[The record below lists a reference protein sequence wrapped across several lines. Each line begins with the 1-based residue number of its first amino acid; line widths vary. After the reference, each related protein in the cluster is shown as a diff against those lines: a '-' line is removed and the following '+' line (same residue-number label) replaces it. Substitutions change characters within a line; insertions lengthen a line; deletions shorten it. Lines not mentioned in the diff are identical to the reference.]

1 MKKKR
6 LIIGSIL
13 LFFLF
18 LGTALFCTVFG
29 CDEIWNYGFAVSI
42 YKGLVPYRD
51 FNMVITPFYP
61 FLMSLPFHI
70 FGINELV
77 LQITNSLFLV
87 IAFFFLDEIIGD
99 KKYIVLF
106 FFLFPLSLVFPS
118 YNIFLFVFFVF
129 LLYCEEKGAND
140 IVIGLI
146 LGFLFLTK
154 QTVGICIL
162 ACSIL
167 FYLKNI
173 KKNIKRILG
182 FLIPVTIVII
192 YLIINNAFIDFID
205 LCFMGLIDFGS
216 KNVSTPFIMTFV
228 FILLIINALY
238 YIIKYPKSIF
248 NYYVL
253 AFYSIMLPLID
264 IYHVQVAFLAFI
276 VLNCYNLNI
285 SDKYDKYIKV
295 FSIMSYIGI
304 GLIIFISS
312 YPYTYPND
320 INHFEYRLI
329 ANPNIK
335 FTKKVNNYMKKH
347 DDKEMLLL
355 VADAYYFKIIQ
366 DKKINKLDL
375 INNGNCGYNGSK
387 KIVDELKKH
396 KESLFIINEVD
407 FNKKSQID
415 KGALYYIKNNYK
427 KVDSIGIYDIY
438 SLE

>member
-1 MKKKR
+1 
-6 LIIGSIL
+6 
-13 LFFLF
+13 
-18 LGTALFCTVFG
+18 
-29 CDEIWNYGFAVSI
+29 
-42 YKGLVPYRD
+42 
-51 FNMVITPFYP
+51 
-61 FLMSLPFHI
+61 
-70 FGINELV
+70 
-77 LQITNSLFLV
+77 
-87 IAFFFLDEIIGD
+87 
-99 KKYIVLF
+99 
-106 FFLFPLSLVFPS
+106 
-118 YNIFLFVFFVF
+118 
-129 LLYCEEKGAND
+129 
-140 IVIGLI
+140 
-146 LGFLFLTK
+146 
-154 QTVGICIL
+154 
-162 ACSIL
+162 
-167 FYLKNI
+167 
-173 KKNIKRILG
+173 
-182 FLIPVTIVII
+182 
-192 YLIINNAFIDFID
+192 
-205 LCFMGLIDFGS
+205 
-216 KNVSTPFIMTFV
+216 
-228 FILLIINALY
+228 
-238 YIIKYPKSIF
+238 
-248 NYYVL
+248 
-253 AFYSIMLPLID
+253 
-264 IYHVQVAFLAFI
+264 
-276 VLNCYNLNI
+276 
-285 SDKYDKYIKV
+285 
-295 FSIMSYIGI
+295 MSYIGI

>member
-87 IAFFFLDEIIGD
+87 IAFF
-99 KKYIVLF
+99 
-106 FFLFPLSLVFPS
+106 
-118 YNIFLFVFFVF
+118 LFVLFVF